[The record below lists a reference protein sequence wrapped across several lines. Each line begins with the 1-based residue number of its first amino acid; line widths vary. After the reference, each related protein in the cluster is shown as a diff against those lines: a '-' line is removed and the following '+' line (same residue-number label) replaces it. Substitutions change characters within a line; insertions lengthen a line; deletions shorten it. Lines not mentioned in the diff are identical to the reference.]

1 MFKRL
6 SLRMRLT
13 LTTAILITVCCVGL
27 TIVLNASAFRLV
39 DVIDATKITTPAYEI
54 GTAPMYE
61 ISTPETVP
69 LYPMLELQQAKQGY
83 RMESILYTILA
94 VLLGSVLT
102 YYVSGKSLRPVKVL
116 NEQVKNI
123 NVHNLSETLDVPS
136 TRDEIAELTQSFNEM
151 TNKLDEAFLMQQRFS
166 ASAAHELRTPL
177 TVLQTKIDVFNKKEQ
192 HSITEYD
199 ALIKSISNQTRRLRS
214 LVSNLLDMTNLEDY
228 VEQQVIV
235 LGELLE
241 EIQEELAGISRE
253 KNISLFIIGD
263 SNSVYG
269 NLDLLYRAFY
279 NLIENAIK
287 YNLPGGK
294 VEIIIHS
301 KEEKKVT
308 VTINDTGIGIPDN
321 FKKHIFEPFFRVD
334 KSRSRE
340 MGGAGL
346 GLSIVDNIIRKHN
359 GTVAVSDNKY
369 GGTCFTVALP
379 KVE

>member
-1 MFKRL
+1 MLKRL
-6 SLRMRLT
+6 SLRWRLT
-13 LTTAILITVCCVGL
+13 LITAILITACCIGL
-27 TIVLNASAFRLV
+27 TIVLNLSAYRLA
-39 DVIDATKITTPAYEI
+39 DVVDATKITPAQEI
-54 GTAPMYE
+54 GTTPMYE
-61 ISTPETVP
+61 IGNSEIVP
-69 LYPMLELQQAKQGY
+69 SSPAQELQQAKQGY
-83 RMESILYTILA
+83 RIESIVYTIIA

-151 TNKLDEAFLMQQRFS
+151 TTKLDEAFLMQQRFS

-177 TVLQTKIDVFNKKEQ
+177 SVLQTKIDVFNKKEQ
-192 HSITEYD
+192 HSVTEYD
-199 ALIKSISNQTRRLRS
+199 ALIKSILNQTSRLRA
-214 LVSNLLDMTNLEDY
+214 LVSNLLDMTNLEDNA
-228 VEQQVIV
+228 EQQVIV

-241 EIQEELAGISRE
+241 EINGELTHIARD
-253 KNISLFIIGD
+253 KNISILIIGN

-287 YNLPGGK
+287 YNVSGGK
-294 VEIIIHS
+294 VEILIDS
-301 KEEKKVT
+301 KEENKVT
-308 VTINDTGIGIPDN
+308 VTINDTGIGIPDDL
-321 FKKHIFEPFFRVD
+321 KKHVFEPFFRVD

-346 GLSIVDNIIRKHN
+346 GLSIVDNIIKKHN
-359 GTVAVSDNKY
+359 GTVTVSDNKY
-369 GGTCFTVALP
+369 GGTCFTVVLP

>member
-27 TIVLNASAFRLV
+27 AIVLNASAFRLV

-61 ISTPETVP
+61 ISTPEKVP

-83 RMESILYTILA
+83 RIESILYTILA

-279 NLIENAIK
+279 NLIEM
-287 YNLPGGK
+287 P
-294 VEIIIHS
+294 
-301 KEEKKVT
+301 
-308 VTINDTGIGIPDN
+308 
-321 FKKHIFEPFFRVD
+321 
-334 KSRSRE
+334 
-340 MGGAGL
+340 
-346 GLSIVDNIIRKHN
+346 
-359 GTVAVSDNKY
+359 
-369 GGTCFTVALP
+369 
-379 KVE
+379 

>member
-1 MFKRL
+1 MLKRL

-13 LTTAILITVCCVGL
+13 LITAILITACCIGL
-27 TIVLNASAFRLV
+27 TIVLNLSAYRLA
-39 DVIDATKITTPAYEI
+39 DVVDATRISTPAQEI

-61 ISTPETVP
+61 IQNPEIVP
-69 LYPMLELQQAKQGY
+69 SHPALQQAKQGY
-83 RMESILYTILA
+83 RMESILYTIIA

-123 NVHNLSETLDVPS
+123 NVHNLSETLDIPS

-151 TNKLDEAFLMQQRFS
+151 TDKLGEAFLMQQRFS
-166 ASAAHELRTPL
+166 ANAAHELRTPL
-177 TVLQTKIDVFNKKEQ
+177 TILQTKIDVFNKKEQ

-199 ALIKSISNQTRRLRS
+199 ALIKSILSQTSRLRA
-214 LVSNLLDMTNLEDY
+214 LVSNLLDMTNLEDNA
-228 VEQQVIV
+228 EQQVID
-235 LGELLE
+235 LRELLE
-241 EIQEELAGISRE
+241 EINEELTHIARE
-253 KNISLFIIGD
+253 KNISLLIIGD

-269 NLDLLYRAFY
+269 NLNLLYRAFY

-287 YNLPGGK
+287 YNVPGGK
-294 VEIIIHS
+294 VEILINS
-301 KEEKKVT
+301 KEENKVT
-308 VTINDTGIGIPDN
+308 VTINDTGIGIPDQL
-321 FKKHIFEPFFRVD
+321 KKHIFEPFFRVD

-346 GLSIVDNIIRKHN
+346 GLSIVDNIIKKHN
-359 GTVAVSDNKY
+359 GTVGVSDSKY
-369 GGTCFTVALP
+369 GGTCFSVVLP